1 MYNPSAQAIFPTALG
16 STFEANLN
24 HTLLDVLPAN
34 VLVNGSSQ
42 FVAGQGTTDQ
52 IYALCYCRGDVSAQD
67 CHDCVQAAAGT
78 LLQKCRPLKA
88 GIAWC
93 EECTL
98 RYSSR
103 PIFSLEEEVPSYRYY
118 NFSSVLSKL
127 DQYQQE
133 FDDTMNGLIRQ
144 AASGTAVGRLRG
156 FATEEAE
163 LSQDKLTL
171 RGLVQCSPDIVGNP
185 CEMLE
190 ISPQANGWMG
200 YDCDLSS

>member
-1 MYNPSAQAIFPTALG
+1 
-16 STFEANLN
+16 
-24 HTLLDVLPAN
+24 
-34 VLVNGSSQ
+34 
-42 FVAGQGTTDQ
+42 
-52 IYALCYCRGDVSAQD
+52 
-67 CHDCVQAAAGT
+67 
-78 LLQKCRPLKA
+78 
-88 GIAWC
+88 
-93 EECTL
+93 
-98 RYSSR
+98 
-103 PIFSLEEEVPSYRYY
+103 
-118 NFSSVLSKL
+118 
-127 DQYQQE
+127 
-133 FDDTMNGLIRQ
+133 MNGLIRQ